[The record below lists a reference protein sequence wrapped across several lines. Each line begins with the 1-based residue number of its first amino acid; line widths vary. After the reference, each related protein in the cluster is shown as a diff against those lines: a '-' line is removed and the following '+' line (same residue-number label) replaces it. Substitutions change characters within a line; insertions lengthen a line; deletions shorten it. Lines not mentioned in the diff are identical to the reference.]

1 MASKSKRRR
10 QEKRPDRF
18 WHAHRRLIALTGL
31 LCGLSVYVG
40 FAEFRTPT
48 RLQLAKQVQVEFKL
62 DLEATLTDDRYPVPV
77 RRRLAEMA
85 ARNISHQLVLDIS
98 TKPMDLPSYT
108 LAWSDLVSKPPR
120 IGIQMQRFLE
130 LRQAQNADLFR
141 STIMIAMYH
150 ETVHMEKWPLPRALT
165 DAALLDEEVRAY
177 GRTSLEMVR
186 PLEFNGVW
194 IMNDYTRLD
203 GVLRSC
209 WDNLNCPAFR
219 AAVKDYA
226 GL

>member
-1 MASKSKRRR
+1 MAKAKRRGR
-10 QEKRPDRF
+10 NRRSERF
-18 WHAHRRLIALTGL
+18 WQAHRRFAVLTGL
-31 LCGLSVYVG
+31 LCSLGVYVG
-40 FAEFRTPT
+40 YAEFRTPT
-48 RLQLAKQVQVEFKL
+48 RLQLIKQVQVEFKL

-85 ARNISHQLVLDIS
+85 ARNISHRLVLNIS
-98 TKPMDLPSYT
+98 TKPMDLPPYT
-108 LAWSDLVSKPPR
+108 LAWSDLVSQPPR
-120 IGIQMQRFLE
+120 IGIQMSRFLE
-130 LRQAQNADLFR
+130 LHQAQNADLFR

-150 ETVHMEKWPLPRALT
+150 EMVHMEKWPQPRPLT
-165 DAALLDEEVRAY
+165 DTALLDEEVRAY

-209 WDNLNCPAFR
+209 GDDLSCPAFR